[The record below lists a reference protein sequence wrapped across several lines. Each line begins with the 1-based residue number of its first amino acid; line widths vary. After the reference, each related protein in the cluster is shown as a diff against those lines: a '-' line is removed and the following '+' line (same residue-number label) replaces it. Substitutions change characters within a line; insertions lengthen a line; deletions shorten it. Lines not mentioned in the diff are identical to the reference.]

1 VEVLIFLRSRTGHI
15 CTAEINGARDKEVL
29 RPGLQLSVV
38 RKKLNVVADVGR
50 RKLSVV
56 ADGTPEKG
64 RRYSTFIHTER
75 ASVATF
81 DLSDHTNQNIQSICY
96 VYTRDIYTRT
106 YIYIYIYLHTHTYI
120 YIYIRVFIRPLL
132 Y

>member
-1 VEVLIFLRSRTGHI
+1 
-15 CTAEINGARDKEVL
+15 
-29 RPGLQLSVV
+29 VV

-64 RRYSTFIHTER
+64 RRYSTFIHIER
-75 ASVATF
+75 ALVAIF
-81 DLSDHTNQNIQSICY
+81 DLIDHINQNIQSICY

-106 YIYIYIYLHTHTYI
+106 YTYI
-120 YIYIRVFIRPLL
+120 YIPTYIHTHIYIYAYL
-132 Y
+132 YVPYYTNNK